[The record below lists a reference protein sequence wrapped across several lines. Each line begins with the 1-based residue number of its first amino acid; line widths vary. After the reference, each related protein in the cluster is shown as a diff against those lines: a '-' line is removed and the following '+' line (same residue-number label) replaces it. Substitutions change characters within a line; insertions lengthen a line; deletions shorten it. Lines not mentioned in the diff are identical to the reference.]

1 MRHTF
6 LMSLLLSLF
15 LMSSWASAA
24 PTDDFEQLF
33 GDEIKRVQSTRSVE
47 DDVVLAKRML
57 ESAATLKP
65 NEPMLVPLFNFV
77 FEQGRKTEAGYDMA
91 LEAMRRLGEQ
101 FPDREAEAQAKVIAL
116 LKTAYL
122 RSRGDARKSYG
133 DQLITLHAAAGL
145 TKLGDGGYRAAL
157 LDYREALKVARA
169 VRSDAANMMQAR
181 VEQATE
187 MLAAKRQVELIEK
200 KLATPPVDLKL
211 LKELVQLCIAKL
223 NDPERLAA
231 YSLIIDKVT
240 RQKIERANT
249 AVDQVDA
256 DGCADLGNWYAE
268 LAKPER
274 KLIKLA
280 LLERAEAYL
289 ERFLTL
295 SAPQEDQPQT
305 VTGLKV
311 ALSLK
316 RVKAEIEKLDLGGAE
331 KTKWIDLDPEYAKA
345 VADRKWDG
353 EGTVT
358 YKDGVFELEGK
369 KTRLFSSA
377 EIKDIIISV
386 EVKRIS
392 GSNLAI
398 AGRVTKTTS
407 VWTSL
412 VLPNV
417 VTLNRWEKA
426 TGPTELGRVAVSAS
440 SSGKF
445 VRVQLAVIGD
455 TLITYI
461 NGKEVLRTKNGQ
473 ISDGGQVAIGV
484 HEAKMHL
491 KNPRYA
497 IPSPEL
503 IKKLLAGKA
512 KP

>member
-1 MRHTF
+1 MA
-6 LMSLLLSLF
+6 
-15 LMSSWASAA
+15 SWTSAA
-24 PTDDFEQLF
+24 PADDFEQLF

-57 ESAATLKP
+57 ESAAKLKP
-65 NEPMLVPLFNFV
+65 NEPMLVPLLNYV
-77 FEQGRKTEAGYDMA
+77 FEQGRKTEAAYSMA
-91 LEAMRRLGEQ
+91 MEAMRRLGEQ
-101 FPDREAEAQAKVIAL
+101 FPDREPEAQAKVIAL

-122 RSRGDARKSYG
+122 RSRGDARKTYG
-133 DQLITLHAAAGL
+133 EQLITLHAAAGL
-145 TKLGDGGYRAAL
+145 TKLGDGDYRAAM

-169 VRSDAANMMQAR
+169 VRSDSANMMQAR

-200 KLATPPVDLKL
+200 KIATPPVDPKL
-211 LKELVQLCIAKL
+211 LEELVQLCVAKL
-223 NDPERLAA
+223 NDTEKLAA

-249 AVDQVDA
+249 PVDKVDA
-256 DGCADLGNWYAE
+256 DGCADLGNWYAD

-289 ERFLTL
+289 ERFLAL
-295 SAPQEDQPQT
+295 SAPQEGHPQT
-305 VTGLKV
+305 VTSLKV

-316 RVKAEIEKLDLGGAE
+316 RVKAEIEKLDLGGAGS
-331 KTKWIDLDPEYAKA
+331 KTKWVDLSPVFVKA

-353 EGTVT
+353 EGTVSH
-358 YKDGVFELEGK
+358 KDGVFELEGK
-369 KTRLFSSA
+369 KTRLIAPVES
-377 EIKDIIISV
+377 KDVIVSV
-386 EVKRIS
+386 EIRRVS
-392 GSNLAI
+392 GSQLSVA
-398 AGRVTKTTS
+398 ARVTETVS
-407 VWTSL
+407 AWTSL
-412 VLPNV
+412 ATPNV

-426 TGPTELGRVAVSAS
+426 TGPTELGRAAVNASA
-440 SSGKF
+440 SGKF
-445 VRVQLAVIGD
+445 FHVQLAALGD

-461 NGKEVLRTKNGQ
+461 NGKEVLRTVKSQ
-473 ISDGGQVAIGV
+473 IADEGQVSIGV
-484 HEAKMHL
+484 NEAKMQL

-497 IPSPEL
+497 VPSPEL